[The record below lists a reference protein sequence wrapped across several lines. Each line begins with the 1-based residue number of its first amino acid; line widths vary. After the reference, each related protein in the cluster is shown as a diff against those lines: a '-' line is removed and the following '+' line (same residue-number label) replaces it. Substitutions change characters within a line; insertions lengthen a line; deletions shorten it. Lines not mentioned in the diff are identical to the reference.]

1 MASWAAP
8 VNPTA
13 GSSVSGDTGCSATI
27 VPPFLG
33 PVAVDVVV
41 RVETAVETL
50 VRVETAV
57 ETLVE
62 VETAVETLVEVN
74 TLVETDVAVVV
85 DTEVAVVTAVV
96 VTGGAN
102 VEDIAA

>member
-13 GSSVSGDTGCSATI
+13 GSSVSGETGCSATI

-41 RVETAVETL
+41 RVETVVETL
-50 VRVETAV
+50 VDVD
-57 ETLVE
+57 TLVD
-62 VETAVETLVEVN
+62 
-74 TLVETDVAVVV
+74 TDVAVVV
-85 DTEVAVVTAVV
+85 DTEVAVEMAVLVAVV
-96 VTGGAN
+96 VDTEVAVEMAVLVAVCPVM
-102 VEDIAA
+102 VEDTAA